1 MQNKKVVF
9 ISVAVLALVFI
20 GAIIGFKKSES
31 NKVETLAKSSSKG
44 TPFVRDYS
52 VRMGDNKKNIIITE
66 FTDPECPACRA
77 FHPAVYNIYKEYYE
91 DIHLVIRYL
100 ANHRNSEYVIKIM
113 EASRAQ
119 NKYKEVTDLI
129 YKYQPAWAAKNNPN
143 PQLLW
148 TFLPNIE
155 GLDVEKLKQDV
166 DTIDI
171 SDILALDRQ
180 DATTLGVRGTPTF
193 FVNGKRLE
201 KLIYQDFLDLVES
214 EIYK

>member
-1 MQNKKVVF
+1 MQNKKIVF

-31 NKVETLAKSSSKG
+31 SNVETLAKTSSKG
-44 TPFVRDYS
+44 APFVRDHS

-66 FTDPECPACRA
+66 FTDPECPACRT
-77 FHPAVYNIYKEYYE
+77 FHPAIYNIYKEYYE

-113 EASRAQ
+113 EASRKQ
-119 NKYKEVTDLI
+119 NKYKEVTDLV

-148 TFLPNIE
+148 NFLPNIE
-155 GLDVEKLKQDV
+155 GLDVEKLKQDA

-171 SDILALDRQ
+171 SDMLALDRQ
-180 DATTLGVRGTPTF
+180 DAATLGVRGTPTF
-193 FVNGKRLE
+193 FVNGKKLE